1 MATAGMAPVV
11 MAPSRPITVASYNIH
26 KAVGTDRRFD
36 PERIL
41 AVLAEI
47 AADVVM
53 LQEADRRF
61 GPRTTVLPFA
71 LIAARSSYRPVRI
84 GLHAHGLGWHGNAVL
99 ISDRVTVTAAIPL
112 ALPSLEPRG
121 AIFVETRIDGHPLR
135 LGGMHLDLTGLR
147 RRRQAR
153 AIMAQIDA
161 RPDPMPTVLMGDLN
175 EWRGRSGCLTDF
187 AGSYA
192 LASTRPS
199 FPAGRPLAR
208 LDRIMAG
215 PGIAV
220 TDSGTHRT
228 PLAQTASDHLPVWAT
243 LRFCPDQAG

>member
-1 MATAGMAPVV
+1 MPSAPQ
-11 MAPSRPITVASYNIH
+11 ITVASYNIH
-26 KAVGTDRRFD
+26 KAIGTDGRYE

-47 AADVVM
+47 GADVVL
-53 LQEADRRF
+53 LQEADKRF

-71 LIAARSSYRPVRI
+71 MIAARTGYRPVSI
-84 GLHAHGLGWHGNAVL
+84 GAHPHGLGWHGNAVL
-99 ISDRVTVTAAIPL
+99 VSERVTITAALPL
-112 ALPSLEPRG
+112 VLPSLEPRG
-121 AIFVETRIDGHPLR
+121 AILVETLVEGRALR

-153 AIMAQIDA
+153 AIITQMAA

-175 EWRGRSGCLTDF
+175 EWRRHSGCLIDF
-187 AGSYA
+187 DRTYA
-192 LASTRPS
+192 IAPTEPS

-215 PGIAV
+215 PGIEIAG
-220 TDSGTHRT
+220 SGTHRT
-228 PLAQTASDHLPVWAT
+228 ALSRIASDHLPVWAA
-243 LRFCPDQAG
+243 LQFSPDERE